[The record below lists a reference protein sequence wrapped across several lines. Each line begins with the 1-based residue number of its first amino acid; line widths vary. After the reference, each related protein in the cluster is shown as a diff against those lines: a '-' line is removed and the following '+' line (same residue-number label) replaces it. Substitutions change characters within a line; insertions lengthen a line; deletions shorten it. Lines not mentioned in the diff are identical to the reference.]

1 MNILILGGTGFLGPH
16 IVESALAQGWTVTLF
31 NRGKSAPGKFPT
43 LETLLGDRDPNK
55 GAGLSAIESQIKKGR
70 RWDAVIDTS
79 AYVPRVAKASAS
91 LLAPAIHQYVFVS
104 TVSVYG
110 NEFPAFADESTPVS
124 TMDDPTA
131 EAVTGMTY
139 GPLKAL
145 CEQAVRDAMP
155 AGAAIVRP
163 GLIVGPGDPT
173 DRFTYWPV
181 RIARGGDV
189 LVPAFARP
197 DFSQVSFIDV
207 RDLADFTLR
216 LIHDGHD
223 GTYNATGPAGEL
235 LFAEMTAGCKASV
248 SVPVRFV
255 EVGESFLLEQ
265 GVQPWM
271 GLPLWIPQGEEG
283 AAGEAGA
290 QGETPGP
297 SAMGTISR
305 TRAIDAGLSFRPL
318 AVTSADTIRWW
329 DDTHEPDADFTKGTG
344 LSKAREAELL
354 ARWRAR

>member
-43 LETLLGDRDPNK
+43 LETLLGDRDPAK
-55 GAGLSAIESQIKKGR
+55 GSGLSAIEKAVKDGR

-79 AYVPRVAKASAS
+79 AYVPRVARASAT
-91 LLAPAIHQYVFVS
+91 LLAPVIHQYVFIS

-110 NEFPAFADESTPVS
+110 QEFPAFADESTPVA
-124 TMDDPTA
+124 TVEDPTT

-155 AGAAIVRP
+155 MGATIVRP

-197 DFSQVSFIDV
+197 ADSQVSFIDV
-207 RDLADFTLR
+207 RDLAEFALR

-235 LFAEMTAGCKASV
+235 LFPEMAAGCKASV

-255 EVGESFLLEQ
+255 EVGETFLLEQ

-271 GLPLWIPQGEEG
+271 GLPLWIPQGG
-283 AAGEAGA
+283 PGEA
-290 QGETPGP
+290 PGP

-305 TRAIDAGLSFRPL
+305 RRAIDAGLAFRPL
-318 AVTSADTIRWW
+318 AMTSADTIKWW
-329 DDTHEPDADFTKGTG
+329 ADTHEPDADFTRGTG
-344 LSKAREAELL
+344 LPKAKEAELL
-354 ARWRAR
+354 SKWSAQSSSAASPA